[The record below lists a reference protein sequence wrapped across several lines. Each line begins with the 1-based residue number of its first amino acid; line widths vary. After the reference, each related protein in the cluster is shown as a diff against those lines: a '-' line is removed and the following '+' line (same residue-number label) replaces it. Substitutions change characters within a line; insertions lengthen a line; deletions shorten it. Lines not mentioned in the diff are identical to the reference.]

1 MIEVKN
7 LSKHYRS
14 KNGIKKAVDDIS
26 FTVGDNEIVGLL
38 GPNGAGKST
47 TMNMICGYISST
59 DGEILIDGKNI
70 FDMGPEARNDIGYLP
85 EIPPL
90 YLDMTV
96 EEYLSFVYDLKG
108 VKQKK
113 KEHLMEIC
121 DKVKISDVYKRL
133 IKNLSKGYKQR
144 VGLAAAL
151 VGDPKILI
159 LDEPTVGLDPAQ
171 IIDIRNVIK
180 KLGKGHSV
188 ILSSHILSEIDAVC
202 NKIIIIDHGKIV
214 AADKTENL
222 SMSKSKAHRY
232 IACVKGNKDD
242 VVAAFRGIEGISR
255 INPKLSDDVGAHDY
269 GIEATRDVREDIF
282 RAMAKIDAPILG
294 LRPRETSLEETFI
307 NITAN
312 SSKEGR

>member
-14 KNGIKKAVDDIS
+14 KNGVKKAVDNIS

-70 FDMGPEARNDIGYLP
+70 LDMGAEARKDIGYLP

-96 EEYLSFVYDLKG
+96 EEYLSFVFDLKG
-108 VKQKK
+108 AKQKK
-113 KEHLMEIC
+113 AEHLKEIC
-121 DKVKISDVYKRL
+121 DKVKIADVYKRL

-202 NKIIIIDHGKIV
+202 SKIVIIDNGKIV
-214 AADKTENL
+214 ASDKTENL

-232 IACVKGNKDD
+232 IARIKGSKDD
-242 VVAAFRGIEGISR
+242 IIAAFRGVEGISKV
-255 INPKLSDDVGAHDY
+255 NPRQCDEPGVLDF
-269 GIEATRDVREDIF
+269 GIEASRDVREDIF
-282 RAMAKIDAPILG
+282 FAMAKINAPILG

-307 NITAN
+307 KIT
-312 SSKEGR
+312 SDKKEEK